1 MMNPAWTERV
11 SSKYSSEI
19 QIGESPHPA
28 EMFFDYW
35 RGQRRDYYATRT
47 PNPQKRRAI
56 VTMVHNES
64 VFLPIWLR
72 FYSQFF
78 APEDLHVLD
87 NETIDGST
95 DQSGFV
101 RVPVTKGSVDHR
113 WMVETS
119 PNIST
124 AFSII
129 TMSSLSLM
137 SMRSSFLIR
146 PGERLASTS
155 IASMSRSSTL
165 SGTS

>member
-113 WMVETS
+113 WMVET
-119 PNIST
+119 I
-124 AFSII
+124 AEYQHGLLDHYDV
-129 TMSSLSLM
+129 SLSLM